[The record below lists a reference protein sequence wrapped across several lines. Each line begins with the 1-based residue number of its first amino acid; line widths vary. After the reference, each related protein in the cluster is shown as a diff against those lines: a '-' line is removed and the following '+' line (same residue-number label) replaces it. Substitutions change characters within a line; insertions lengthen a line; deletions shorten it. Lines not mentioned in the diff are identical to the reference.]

1 MSAKKETGVMMQR
14 NTVIERG
21 KYRFSDKEKG
31 EIANDLA
38 KKQIDMKIVED
49 EKKSIMASY
58 MDQLKRFLWDI
69 NRMSR
74 DVVDGFEM
82 RDFECIIEK
91 DYKAHLKRY
100 KDIHT
105 GKIVAERPLDPSDYQ
120 QEFDEKKY
128 KQKAVKKKAIKKKV
142 AKKKVAKKKVVE
154 KGKAK
159 KCSTKK

>member
-1 MSAKKETGVMMQR
+1 MQR

-38 KKQIDMKIVED
+38 QKQIDMKIVED

-91 DYKAHLKRY
+91 DYKAHLKQY

-120 QEFDEKKY
+120 QEFDEKKIQEEGCQEEGD
-128 KQKAVKKKAIKKKV
+128 QKESCK
-142 AKKKVAKKKVVE
+142 E
-154 KGKAK
+154 KSCKEEG
-159 KCSTKK
+159 C